1 MSSSKTL
8 RSCDSRSMLVP
19 DPLTLLNVLT
29 WRGFVLR
36 RLIRS
41 SIVSRACAM
50 LIALPP
56 TVRMFA
62 RGIKV
67 DCISFEETLCALCA
81 PAVIKISHGGS
92 EKDAEKTNLLEETSV
107 NPVPLW

>member
-1 MSSSKTL
+1 
-8 RSCDSRSMLVP
+8 
-19 DPLTLLNVLT
+19 
-29 WRGFVLR
+29 
-36 RLIRS
+36 
-41 SIVSRACAM
+41 M

-81 PAVIKISHGGS
+81 PAVIKISHRGS
-92 EKDAEKTNLLEETSV
+92 AKDAEDAEKTNLLEETSV